1 MRNCPSCNWPLPG
14 HLRRAA
20 ENAWLVCLYERGTP
34 HPRVVLIDLRRVPGL
49 AGMDTLE
56 AAHTLA
62 DIVAG
67 KRSDGVVHECVST
80 APVDGTVID

>member
-1 MRNCPSCNWPLPG
+1 
-14 HLRRAA
+14 
-20 ENAWLVCLYERGTP
+20 
-34 HPRVVLIDLRRVPGL
+34 
-49 AGMDTLE
+49 MDTLE